1 MFMKVHII
9 VLGVQGDPCTA
20 TDWISYVIMHFK
32 KHILLLYC
40 KLTTVESMH
49 KLSGYWNQKMTFD
62 FNYLDNSSKW
72 KLRIGMKLLD
82 NILNS
87 QKHLII

>member
-1 MFMKVHII
+1 MFIKVHIV

-32 KHILLLYC
+32 KHILLLYY